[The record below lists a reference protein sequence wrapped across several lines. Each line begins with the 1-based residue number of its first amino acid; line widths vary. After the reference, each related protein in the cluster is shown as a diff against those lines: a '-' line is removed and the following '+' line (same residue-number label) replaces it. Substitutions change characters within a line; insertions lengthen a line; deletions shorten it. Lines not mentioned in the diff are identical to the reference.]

1 MRTATR
7 WVRYGVVRVPVLIVE
22 SNNLVVPGFE
32 GFNAGLVIFIR
43 PRAWANE
50 ALIQHELTH
59 TQQLIRSAGL
69 YAILQAVSRSTR
81 LKGEAEAY
89 LAQLAATP
97 EAERTELRKRLAT
110 VLSTRY
116 NLGISYREALLLL
129 RGDQYGGTVDGD
141 GPVQEG

>member
-1 MRTATR
+1 MRTTIR
-7 WVRYGVVRVPVLIVE
+7 WVRYSVLRVPVLIVE
-22 SNNLVVPGFE
+22 SNDLVLPGFE
-32 GFNAGLVIFIR
+32 AFNAGMVVFVR

-69 YAILQAVSRSTR
+69 YAILQAVSRSAR
-81 LKGEAEAY
+81 LRGEAEAY
-89 LAQLAATP
+89 LAQLSAAP
-97 EAERTELRKRLAT
+97 EPERTELRKRLAT
-110 VLSTRY
+110 VLATRY
-116 NLGISYREALLLL
+116 NLGISYRRALMLL